1 MKSFYA
7 VFAVAVLIMAG
18 PVNVHAQD
26 MVASAEI
33 TANGLTPEDFPRW
46 QQVTPGIYAYEDL
59 HSPDGAGNVINTVS
73 MIIVTSDGVLVAD
86 GQQTIP
92 QTQLMIDNIK
102 KLTPQPVKYVV
113 VASDHIDHVG
123 GNEAFMSSFP
133 DVTFISSHYSKR
145 KLADTPYPVSETV
158 SSKRTITLGDTEIEI
173 LNIGR
178 GHTGGDLVVYMPKS
192 KVLFMGELYLRGIFP
207 AMRTGNPTEWIQTI
221 VNAQGMDVSWYIP
234 GHGFIEDAETM
245 ERDLESARAALEM
258 VVDEAKRLNA
268 AEISCERALADA
280 GPDATC
286 EAAEQADWGSTVDLA
301 MSKGLAPFSV
311 IRVYR
316 EIDGRLD

>member
-7 VFAVAVLIMAG
+7 VVAFGVLLLTG
-18 PVNVHAQD
+18 PTNVQAQN

-46 QQVTPGIYAYEDL
+46 QQITPSVYAYEDL
-59 HSPDGAGNVINTVS
+59 HSPDGDGNVINTVS
-73 MIIVTSDGVLVAD
+73 MIIVTSDGVVVAD
-86 GQQTIP
+86 GQETVP

-102 KLTPQPVKYVV
+102 KLTSQPIKYVV

-123 GNEAFMSSFP
+123 GNEAFMSAYP
-133 DVTFISSHYSKR
+133 GVVFISSHYSKR
-145 KLADTPYPVSETV
+145 KLADTPYPVAETV
-158 SSKRTITLGDTEIEI
+158 SSKRSINLGDTEIEI

-178 GHTGGDLVVYMPKS
+178 GHTGGDLVVYLPKS

-221 VNAQGMDVSWYIP
+221 ENAQGIDASWYIP

-245 ERDLESARAALEM
+245 ERDLDSARVALEL
-258 VVDEAKRLNA
+258 VVNEAKRLNA
-268 AEISCERALADA
+268 AGSPCERALADA

-286 EAAEQADWGSTVDLA
+286 EAAEQANWGSTVELA